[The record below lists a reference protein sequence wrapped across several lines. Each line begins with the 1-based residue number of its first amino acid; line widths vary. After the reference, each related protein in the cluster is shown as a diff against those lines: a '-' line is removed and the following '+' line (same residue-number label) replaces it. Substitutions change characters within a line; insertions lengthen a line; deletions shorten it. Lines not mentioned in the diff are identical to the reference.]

1 MKLTKLAYTGSLLIV
16 GLGLDLCSTSTAA
29 TIRVPQDQPT
39 ITAGVAAA
47 QNGDTVAVSSGTYDE
62 TNIQITHAI
71 TLTSLTG
78 STNTI
83 IDCQQKGRGLVINN
97 ATSAKV
103 NIIGFTI
110 QNAQIPDYQGGA
122 AINVLSGKCDISGC
136 IIQGASGPGDYT
148 GAPISNGTNIDDV
161 LVENCIVRNNFA
173 ANGCGIGNCA
183 VRSCLIY
190 NNSAGNNP
198 MALATCHAT
207 NCTVYGNTGGF
218 LSNPWTVGGMNG
230 GTADNCIFWGNSGY
244 NGQQVYQ
251 PVSVTYRYYSRRVRR
266 DRKPEFRPAFYEPC
280 CW

>member
-1 MKLTKLAYTGSLLIV
+1 MKFTKLAYTGSLLIV
-16 GLGLDLCSTSTAA
+16 GLGLCSSTAA

-78 STNTI
+78 PTNTI
-83 IDCQQKGRGLVINN
+83 IDCQHLGRGLVINN

-103 NIIGFTI
+103 SIIGFTI
-110 QNAQIPDYQGGA
+110 QNAQIPNYEGGA
-122 AINVLSGKCDISGC
+122 AIHVPSGKCDISGC
-136 IIQGASGPGDYT
+136 IIQGASGPGSYT
-148 GAPISNGTNIDDV
+148 GAPISNNGANIDDV

-173 ANGCGIGNCA
+173 ANGCGIGGCA

-190 NNSAGNNP
+190 GNSAGNNP
-198 MALATCHAT
+198 GALWGCHST

-218 LSNPWTVGGMNG
+218 LSNPWTVGGMND
-230 GTADNCIFWGNSGY
+230 GTADNCIFWGNSGL
-244 NGQQVYQ
+244 
-251 PVSVTYRYYSRRVRR
+251 TFWR
-266 DRKPEFRPAFYEPC
+266 
-280 CW
+280 